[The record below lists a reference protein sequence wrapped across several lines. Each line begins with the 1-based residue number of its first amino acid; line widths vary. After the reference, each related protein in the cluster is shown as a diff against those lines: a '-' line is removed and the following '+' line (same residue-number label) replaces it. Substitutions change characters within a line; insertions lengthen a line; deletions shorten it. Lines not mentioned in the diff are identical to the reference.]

1 MNSQYRTY
9 MKREIKKTYPLLIVG
24 LLFLVFMAVITTS
37 MTKGVYEGALL
48 ELSDHFTSH
57 GVWGMGDVVNLFI
70 NAAFGGSISTYYTLA
85 ILVFLVVLLQQ
96 TFLHENRSGI
106 ADFLQVLPLR
116 ERDKVIMKLINA
128 HVAIAIYTVSFGV
141 ILSLSC
147 LSVNDNLQKVADYYY
162 TSFTQINPY
171 AVIWQS
177 VLLRFLGMSSLYLV
191 FFLTITCIHNRFLSY
206 AVGIG
211 LMISPAAFCL
221 WYDDILRYG
230 QERNLIVRYFVP
242 CYFFP
247 DTTYVDT
254 SAGDSY
260 TIVQW
265 GDYGA
270 HALFYVGTIV
280 VAALLI
286 VLAVRRKWHIR
297 EAHNVLM
304 NEEVA
309 VQFVITGISLCTA
322 LFGSAF
328 VLEMISFQEGNY
340 SMVSY
345 WIMTALIGVVI
356 YIILSVIRRLIEKR
370 QQGM

>member
-1 MNSQYRTY
+1 
-9 MKREIKKTYPLLIVG
+9 
-24 LLFLVFMAVITTS
+24 
-37 MTKGVYEGALL
+37 
-48 ELSDHFTSH
+48 
-57 GVWGMGDVVNLFI
+57 
-70 NAAFGGSISTYYTLA
+70 
-85 ILVFLVVLLQQ
+85 
-96 TFLHENRSGI
+96 
-106 ADFLQVLPLR
+106 
-116 ERDKVIMKLINA
+116 
-128 HVAIAIYTVSFGV
+128 
-141 ILSLSC
+141 
-147 LSVNDNLQKVADYYY
+147 
-162 TSFTQINPY
+162 
-171 AVIWQS
+171 
-177 VLLRFLGMSSLYLV
+177 MSSLYLV

-328 VLEMISFQEGNY
+328 VLEMISFQEENY

>member
-1 MNSQYRTY
+1 M
-9 MKREIKKTYPLLIVG
+9 LL
-24 LLFLVFMAVITTS
+24 
-37 MTKGVYEGALL
+37 
-48 ELSDHFTSH
+48 LSGYD
-57 GVWGMGDVVNLFI
+57 
-70 NAAFGGSISTYYTLA
+70 
-85 ILVFLVVLLQQ
+85 
-96 TFLHENRSGI
+96 
-106 ADFLQVLPLR
+106 LR
-116 ERDKVIMKLINA
+116 G
-128 HVAIAIYTVSFGV
+128 Y
-141 ILSLSC
+141 
-147 LSVNDNLQKVADYYY
+147 
-162 TSFTQINPY
+162 
-171 AVIWQS
+171 
-177 VLLRFLGMSSLYLV
+177 
-191 FFLTITCIHNRFLSY
+191 
-206 AVGIG
+206 
-211 LMISPAAFCL
+211 
-221 WYDDILRYG
+221 
-230 QERNLIVRYFVP
+230 VRR
-242 CYFFP
+242 
-247 DTTYVDT
+247 
-254 SAGDSY
+254 DSY

-328 VLEMISFQEGNY
+328 VLEMISFQEENY

>member
-24 LLFLVFMAVITTS
+24 LLFLVFMAVVTTS
-37 MTKGVYEGALL
+37 MTNGVYEGALL

-57 GVWGMGDVVNLFI
+57 AVWGMGEVANLFI
-70 NAAFGGSISTYYTLA
+70 NAVFGGSAATYYTIA

-116 ERDKVIMKLINA
+116 ERDKIIMKLINA

-141 ILSLSC
+141 ILSLAC

-177 VLLRFLGMSSLYLV
+177 ALLQFLGMSAIYLI

-206 AVGIG
+206 VVGIG

-230 QERNLIVRYFVP
+230 QERNLIVRYFAP

-265 GDYGA
+265 DGYGA
-270 HALFYVGTIV
+270 HVLFYAGTIV

-286 VLAVRRKWHIR
+286 VFAVRRKWHIR

-309 VQFVITGISLCTA
+309 AQFVITGISLCTA
-322 LFGSAF
+322 LFGSSFA
-328 VLEMISFQEGNY
+328 LEVFSVDEGHY
-340 SMVSY
+340 SMMSY
-345 WIMTALIGVVI
+345 WIMALLLSVVN
-356 YIILSVIRRLIEKR
+356 YIIISVIRWLIEKR